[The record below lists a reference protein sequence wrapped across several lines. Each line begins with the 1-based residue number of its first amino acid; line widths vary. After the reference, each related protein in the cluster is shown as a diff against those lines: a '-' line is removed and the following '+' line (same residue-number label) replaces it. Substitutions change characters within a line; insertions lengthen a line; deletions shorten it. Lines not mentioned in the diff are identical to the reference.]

1 LWRSC
6 GVSSSG
12 GVARAAAPPL
22 LPPPHGSRS
31 RRDAGGVSARKVWR
45 LDLLEFITVIDVEEA
60 ERGIRTGLPA
70 AGLVEG
76 RDYELTVRSAHG
88 DMPTLSALV
97 DAAVSE
103 GTDLILTLS
112 TPTLQAAL
120 QRARGLPIVFTFCAD
135 PVAAGAGKSAED
147 HLPNVTGVASASAYE
162 DVLALIRECLP
173 SARRLGTLFVPAEV
187 NSVFSRDRVADAAP
201 KYGFELVSLASN
213 TTSEVPDATLA
224 LPSHHIHAVCQ
235 IGSNQ
240 TPAAFASI
248 ALPAQRAKM
257 PVFAFLTSDFDQG
270 ATAVIARDYFDAG
283 QQVAGLAARIMHGES
298 PAGIPFQ
305 PIRKTRTLV
314 NLDLARAAGL
324 SIPPAVLARADVV
337 TGR

>member
-1 LWRSC
+1 MATLRRLFL
-6 GVSSSG
+6 GVF
-12 GVARAAAPPL
+12 VIAAASAL
-22 LPPPHGSRS
+22 LLLSDTSGSR
-31 RRDAGGVSARKVWR
+31 REAGGVSRGKRWK

-60 ERGIRTGLPA
+60 ERGIRTGLPE

-97 DAAVSE
+97 DAAM
-103 GTDLILTLS
+103 GDGADIILTLS

-120 QRARGLPIVFTFCAD
+120 QRARGVPIVFTFCAD

-162 DVLALIRECLP
+162 DVLALIRECMP

-187 NSVFSRDRVADAAP
+187 NSVYSRDRIADAAP

-224 LPSHHIHAVCQ
+224 LLSQHIDAVCQ
-235 IGSNQ
+235 VGANQ
-240 TPAAFASI
+240 TTAAFASI

-257 PVFAFLTSDFDQG
+257 PVFGFLTSDFDQG
-270 ATAVIARDYFDAG
+270 ATAVIASDYFDAG
-283 QQVAGLAARIMHGES
+283 QQVARLAARIMHGES
-298 PAGIPFQ
+298 PAGMPFQ
-305 PIRKTRTLV
+305 PIRKRRTLV
-314 NLDLARAAGL
+314 NLALARAAGL
-324 SIPPAVLARADVV
+324 TIPPAVVARADVV